1 MGRVARTKAVIY
13 SPPTET
19 ELKLQD
25 LQKKFLDPNGCSK
38 ADKDEFF
45 LAMRMYARS
54 ITLQMIKS
62 KGLVLPPE
70 RVDEVCTDATLAIF
84 KQYQKEGWRIE
95 ASFAGALR
103 WKVVE
108 SLYKPKNE
116 ESHYS
121 LNTTFSEDADRKE
134 ILDLVSSS
142 SLPWSDETYCDDP
155 EETTFNT
162 YNAATEEINRL
173 LDEAYEIL
181 DYRLYVRFLPWLLL
195 NLRKTRAR
203 NVMQTFTTCFL
214 TTREESAFEL
224 LLLELRNR
232 LSIIA

>member
-19 ELKLQD
+19 ELRLQE
-25 LQKKFLDPNGCSK
+25 LQEKFLDPNGCSK

-45 LAMRMYARS
+45 LVMRMYARS

-70 RVDEVCTDATLAIF
+70 RVDEVCTDATLAIL
-84 KQYQKEGWRIE
+84 KQYQKVGWKIE

-103 WKVVE
+103 WKVIE
-108 SLYKPKNE
+108 SLYGPQNE

-121 LNTTFSEDADRKE
+121 LNTTFSDDTDSKE
-134 ILDLVSSS
+134 MLDLVSSS
-142 SLPWSDETYCDDP
+142 SLPWSNDSYCDDP
-155 EETTFNT
+155 EETTFNQ
-162 YNAATEEINRL
+162 YSAVVEEVNRL

-195 NLRKTRAR
+195 NIRKTRAR
-203 NVMQTFTTCFL
+203 NVMQTFTSCFL
-214 TTREESAFEL
+214 TSREESAFEL

>member
-19 ELKLQD
+19 ELKLQE
-25 LQKKFLDPNGCSK
+25 LQERFLDPNGCSK

-45 LAMRMYARS
+45 LVMRMYARS

-70 RVDEVCTDATLAIF
+70 RVDEVCTDATLAIL
-84 KQYQKEGWRIE
+84 KQYQKVGWKIE

-103 WKVVE
+103 WKVIE
-108 SLYKPKNE
+108 SLYGPKNE

-121 LNTTFSEDADRKE
+121 LNTTFSDDTDSKE
-134 ILDLVSSS
+134 MLDLVSSS
-142 SLPWSDETYCDDP
+142 SLPWSNDSYCDDP
-155 EETTFNT
+155 EETTFNQ
-162 YNAATEEINRL
+162 YSAVVEEVNRL

-195 NLRKTRAR
+195 NIRKTRAR
-203 NVMQTFTTCFL
+203 NVMQTFTSCFL
-214 TTREESAFEL
+214 TSREESAFEL

>member
-19 ELKLQD
+19 ELRLQE
-25 LQKKFLDPNGCSK
+25 LQEKFLDPNGCSK

-45 LAMRMYARS
+45 LVMRMYARS

-70 RVDEVCTDATLAIF
+70 RVDEVCTDATLAIL
-84 KQYQKEGWRIE
+84 KQYQKVGWKIE

-103 WKVVE
+103 WKVIE
-108 SLYKPKNE
+108 SLYGPKNE

-121 LNTTFSEDADRKE
+121 LNTTFSDDTDSKE
-134 ILDLVSSS
+134 MLDIVSSS
-142 SLPWSDETYCDDP
+142 SLPWSNDSYCDDP
-155 EETTFNT
+155 EETTFNQ
-162 YNAATEEINRL
+162 YSAVVEEVNRL
-173 LDEAYEIL
+173 LDEAYELL

-195 NLRKTRAR
+195 NIRKTRAR
-203 NVMQTFTTCFL
+203 NVMQTFTSCFL
-214 TTREESAFEL
+214 TSREESAFEL

>member
-19 ELKLQD
+19 ELKLQE
-25 LQKKFLDPNGCSK
+25 LQEKFLDPNGCSK

-45 LAMRMYARS
+45 LVMRMYARS

-70 RVDEVCTDATLAIF
+70 RVDEVCTDATLAIL
-84 KQYQKEGWRIE
+84 KQYQKVGWKIE

-103 WKVVE
+103 WKVIE
-108 SLYKPKNE
+108 SLYGPKNE

-121 LNTTFSEDADRKE
+121 LNTTFSDDTDSKE
-134 ILDLVSSS
+134 MLDLVSSS
-142 SLPWSDETYCDDP
+142 SLPWSNDSYCDDP
-155 EETTFNT
+155 EETTFNQ
-162 YNAATEEINRL
+162 YSAVVEEVNRL

-181 DYRLYVRFLPWLLL
+181 NYRLYVRFLPWLLL
-195 NLRKTRAR
+195 NIRKTRAR
-203 NVMQTFTTCFL
+203 NVMQTFTSCFL
-214 TTREESAFEL
+214 TSREESAFEL

>member
-19 ELKLQD
+19 ELRLQE
-25 LQKKFLDPNGCSK
+25 LQEKFLDPNGCSK

-45 LAMRMYARS
+45 LVMRMYARS

-70 RVDEVCTDATLAIF
+70 RVDEVCTDATLAIL
-84 KQYQKEGWRIE
+84 KQYQKVGWKIE
-95 ASFAGALR
+95 ASSAGALR
-103 WKVVE
+103 WKVIE
-108 SLYKPKNE
+108 SLYGPKNE

-121 LNTTFSEDADRKE
+121 LNTTFSDDTDSKE
-134 ILDLVSSS
+134 MLDLVSSS
-142 SLPWSDETYCDDP
+142 SLPWSNDSYCDDP
-155 EETTFNT
+155 EETTFNQ
-162 YNAATEEINRL
+162 YSAVVEEVNRL

-195 NLRKTRAR
+195 NIRKTRAR
-203 NVMQTFTTCFL
+203 NVMQTFTSCFL
-214 TTREESAFEL
+214 TSREESAFEL

>member
-19 ELKLQD
+19 ELRLQE
-25 LQKKFLDPNGCSK
+25 LQEKFLDPNGCSK

-45 LAMRMYARS
+45 LVMRMYARS

-70 RVDEVCTDATLAIF
+70 RVDEVCTDATLAIL
-84 KQYQKEGWRIE
+84 KQYQKVGWKIE

-103 WKVVE
+103 WKVIE
-108 SLYKPKNE
+108 SLYGPKNE

-121 LNTTFSEDADRKE
+121 LNTTFSDDTDSKE
-134 ILDLVSSS
+134 MLDLVSSS
-142 SLPWSDETYCDDP
+142 SLPWSNDSYCDDP
-155 EETTFNT
+155 EETTFNQ
-162 YNAATEEINRL
+162 YSAVVEEVNRL

-181 DYRLYVRFLPWLLL
+181 DYRLYIRFLPWLLL
-195 NLRKTRAR
+195 NIRKTRAR
-203 NVMQTFTTCFL
+203 NVMQTFTSCFL
-214 TTREESAFEL
+214 TSREESAFEL

>member
-19 ELKLQD
+19 ELKLQES
-25 LQKKFLDPNGCSK
+25 QEKFLDPNGCSK
-38 ADKDEFF
+38 SDKDEFF
-45 LAMRMYARS
+45 LVMRMYARS

-70 RVDEVCTDATLAIF
+70 RVDEVCTDATLAIL
-84 KQYQKEGWRIE
+84 KQYQKVGWKIE

-103 WKVVE
+103 WKVIE
-108 SLYKPKNE
+108 SLYGPKNE

-121 LNTTFSEDADRKE
+121 LNTTFSDDTDSKE
-134 ILDLVSSS
+134 MLDLVSSS
-142 SLPWSDETYCDDP
+142 SLPWSNDSYCDDP
-155 EETTFNT
+155 EETTFNQ
-162 YNAATEEINRL
+162 YSAVVEEVNRL

-195 NLRKTRAR
+195 NIRKTRAR
-203 NVMQTFTTCFL
+203 NVMQTFTSCFL
-214 TTREESAFEL
+214 TSREESAFEL

>member
-1 MGRVARTKAVIY
+1 MGRVARTKAVIN

-19 ELKLQD
+19 ELRLQE
-25 LQKKFLDPNGCSK
+25 LQEKFLDPNGCSK

-45 LAMRMYARS
+45 LVMRMYARS

-70 RVDEVCTDATLAIF
+70 RVDEVCTDATLAIL
-84 KQYQKEGWRIE
+84 KQYQKVGWKIE

-103 WKVVE
+103 WKVIE
-108 SLYKPKNE
+108 SLYGPKNE

-121 LNTTFSEDADRKE
+121 LNTTFSDDTDSKE
-134 ILDLVSSS
+134 MLDLVSSS
-142 SLPWSDETYCDDP
+142 SLPWSNDSYCDDP
-155 EETTFNT
+155 EETTFNQ
-162 YNAATEEINRL
+162 YSAVVEEVNRL

-195 NLRKTRAR
+195 NIRKTRAR
-203 NVMQTFTTCFL
+203 NVMQTFTSCFL
-214 TTREESAFEL
+214 TSREESAFEL

>member
-19 ELKLQD
+19 ELKLQE
-25 LQKKFLDPNGCSK
+25 LQEKFLDPNGCSK

-45 LAMRMYARS
+45 LVMRMYARS

-70 RVDEVCTDATLAIF
+70 RVDEVCTDATLAIL
-84 KQYQKEGWRIE
+84 KQYQKVGWKIE

-103 WKVVE
+103 WKVIE
-108 SLYKPKNE
+108 SLYGPKNE

-121 LNTTFSEDADRKE
+121 LNTTFSDDTDSKE
-134 ILDLVSSS
+134 MLDVVSSS
-142 SLPWSDETYCDDP
+142 SLPWSNDSYCDDP
-155 EETTFNT
+155 EETTFNQ
-162 YNAATEEINRL
+162 YSAVVEEVNRL

-195 NLRKTRAR
+195 NIRKTRAR
-203 NVMQTFTTCFL
+203 NVMQTFTSCFL
-214 TTREESAFEL
+214 TSREESAFEL

>member
-19 ELKLQD
+19 ELKLQE
-25 LQKKFLDPNGCSK
+25 LQEKFLDPNGCSK

-45 LAMRMYARS
+45 LVMRMYARS

-70 RVDEVCTDATLAIF
+70 RVDEVCTDATLAIL
-84 KQYQKEGWRIE
+84 KQYQKVGWKIE

-103 WKVVE
+103 WKVIE
-108 SLYKPKNE
+108 SLYGPKNE

-121 LNTTFSEDADRKE
+121 LNTTFSDDTDSKE
-134 ILDLVSSS
+134 MLDLVSSS
-142 SLPWSDETYCDDP
+142 SLPWSNDSYCDDP
-155 EETTFNT
+155 EETTFNQ
-162 YNAATEEINRL
+162 YSAVVEEVNRL
-173 LDEAYEIL
+173 LDEAYEML

-195 NLRKTRAR
+195 NIRKTRAR
-203 NVMQTFTTCFL
+203 NVMQTFTSCFL
-214 TTREESAFEL
+214 TSREESAFEL

>member
-19 ELKLQD
+19 ELRLQE
-25 LQKKFLDPNGCSK
+25 LQEKFLDPNGCSK

-45 LAMRMYARS
+45 LVMRMYARS

-70 RVDEVCTDATLAIF
+70 RVDEVCTDATLAIL
-84 KQYQKEGWRIE
+84 KQYQKVGWKIE

-103 WKVVE
+103 WKVIE
-108 SLYKPKNE
+108 SLYGPKNE

-121 LNTTFSEDADRKE
+121 LNTTFSDDTDSKE
-134 ILDLVSSS
+134 MLDIVSSS
-142 SLPWSDETYCDDP
+142 SLPWSNDSYCDDP
-155 EETTFNT
+155 EETTFNQ
-162 YNAATEEINRL
+162 YSAVVEEVNRL

-195 NLRKTRAR
+195 NVRKTRAR
-203 NVMQTFTTCFL
+203 NVMQTFTSCFL
-214 TTREESAFEL
+214 TSREESAFEL

>member
-19 ELKLQD
+19 ELRLQE
-25 LQKKFLDPNGCSK
+25 LQEKFLDPNGCSK

-45 LAMRMYARS
+45 LVMRMYARS

-70 RVDEVCTDATLAIF
+70 RVDEVCTDATLAIL
-84 KQYQKEGWRIE
+84 KQYQKVGWKIE

-103 WKVVE
+103 WKVIE
-108 SLYKPKNE
+108 SLYGPKNE

-121 LNTTFSEDADRKE
+121 LNTTFSNDTDSKE
-134 ILDLVSSS
+134 MLDLVSSS
-142 SLPWSDETYCDDP
+142 SLPWSNDSYCDDP
-155 EETTFNT
+155 EETTFNQ
-162 YNAATEEINRL
+162 YSAVVEEVNRL

-195 NLRKTRAR
+195 NIRKTRAR
-203 NVMQTFTTCFL
+203 NVMQTFTSCFL
-214 TTREESAFEL
+214 TSREESAFEL

>member
-19 ELKLQD
+19 ELRLQE
-25 LQKKFLDPNGCSK
+25 LQEKFLDPNGCSK

-45 LAMRMYARS
+45 LVMRMYARS

-70 RVDEVCTDATLAIF
+70 RVDEVCTDATLAIL
-84 KQYQKEGWRIE
+84 KQYQKVGWKIE

-103 WKVVE
+103 WKVIE
-108 SLYKPKNE
+108 SLYGPKNE

-121 LNTTFSEDADRKE
+121 LNTTFSDDTDSKE
-134 ILDLVSSS
+134 MLDLVSSS
-142 SLPWSDETYCDDP
+142 SLPWSNDSYCDDP
-155 EETTFNT
+155 EETTFNQ
-162 YNAATEEINRL
+162 YSAVVEEVNRL

-181 DYRLYVRFLPWLLL
+181 DYRLYVRFVPWLLL
-195 NLRKTRAR
+195 NIRKTRAR
-203 NVMQTFTTCFL
+203 NAMQTFTSCFL
-214 TTREESAFEL
+214 TSREESAFEL

>member
-19 ELKLQD
+19 ELRLQE
-25 LQKKFLDPNGCSK
+25 LQEKFLDPNGCSK

-45 LAMRMYARS
+45 LVMRMYARS

-70 RVDEVCTDATLAIF
+70 RVDEVCTDATLAIL
-84 KQYQKEGWRIE
+84 KQYQKVGWKIE

-103 WKVVE
+103 WKVIE
-108 SLYKPKNE
+108 SLYGPKNE

-121 LNTTFSEDADRKE
+121 LNTTFSDDTDSKE
-134 ILDLVSSS
+134 MLDLVSSS
-142 SLPWSDETYCDDP
+142 SLPWSNDSYCDDP
-155 EETTFNT
+155 EETTFNQ
-162 YNAATEEINRL
+162 YSAVVEEVNRL

-195 NLRKTRAR
+195 NIRKTRAR
-203 NVMQTFTTCFL
+203 NVMQTFTSCFL
-214 TTREESAFEL
+214 TSREESAFEL

>member
-19 ELKLQD
+19 ELRLQELQD
-25 LQKKFLDPNGCSK
+25 KFLDPNGCSK

-45 LAMRMYARS
+45 LVMRMYARS

-70 RVDEVCTDATLAIF
+70 RVDEVCTDATLAIL
-84 KQYQKEGWRIE
+84 KQYQKVGWKIE

-103 WKVVE
+103 WKVIE
-108 SLYKPKNE
+108 SLYGPKNE

-121 LNTTFSEDADRKE
+121 LNTTFSDDTDSKE
-134 ILDLVSSS
+134 MLDLVSSS
-142 SLPWSDETYCDDP
+142 SLPWSNDSYCDDP
-155 EETTFNT
+155 EETTFNQ
-162 YNAATEEINRL
+162 YSAVVEEVNRL

-181 DYRLYVRFLPWLLL
+181 DYRLYLRFLPWLLL
-195 NLRKTRAR
+195 NIRKTRAR
-203 NVMQTFTTCFL
+203 NVMQTFTSCFL
-214 TTREESAFEL
+214 TSREESAFEL

>member
-19 ELKLQD
+19 ELRLQE
-25 LQKKFLDPNGCSK
+25 LQEKFLDPNGCSK

-45 LAMRMYARS
+45 LVMRMYARS

-70 RVDEVCTDATLAIF
+70 RVDEVCTDATLAIL
-84 KQYQKEGWRIE
+84 KQYQKVGWKIE

-103 WKVVE
+103 WKVIE
-108 SLYKPKNE
+108 SLYGPKNE

-121 LNTTFSEDADRKE
+121 LNTTFSDDTDSKE
-134 ILDLVSSS
+134 MLDLVSSS
-142 SLPWSDETYCDDP
+142 SLPWSNDSYCDDP
-155 EETTFNT
+155 EETTFNQ
-162 YNAATEEINRL
+162 YSAVVEEVNRL

-195 NLRKTRAR
+195 NIRKTRAR

-214 TTREESAFEL
+214 TSREESAFEL

>member
-13 SPPTET
+13 SPLTET
-19 ELKLQD
+19 ELRLQE
-25 LQKKFLDPNGCSK
+25 LQEKFLDPNGCSK

-45 LAMRMYARS
+45 LVMRMYARS

-70 RVDEVCTDATLAIF
+70 RVDEVCTDATLAIL
-84 KQYQKEGWRIE
+84 KQYQKVGWKIE

-103 WKVVE
+103 WKVIE
-108 SLYKPKNE
+108 SLYGPKNE

-121 LNTTFSEDADRKE
+121 LNTTFSDDTDSKE
-134 ILDLVSSS
+134 MLDLVSSS
-142 SLPWSDETYCDDP
+142 SLPWSNDSYCDDP
-155 EETTFNT
+155 EETTFNQ
-162 YNAATEEINRL
+162 YSAVVEEVNRL

-195 NLRKTRAR
+195 NIRKTRAR
-203 NVMQTFTTCFL
+203 NVMQTFTSCFL
-214 TTREESAFEL
+214 TSREESAFEL

>member
-19 ELKLQD
+19 ELRLQE
-25 LQKKFLDPNGCSK
+25 LQEKFLDPNGCSK

-45 LAMRMYARS
+45 LVMRMYARS

-70 RVDEVCTDATLAIF
+70 RVDEVCTDATLAIL
-84 KQYQKEGWRIE
+84 KQYQKVGWKIE

-103 WKVVE
+103 WKVIE
-108 SLYKPKNE
+108 SLYGTKNE
-116 ESHYS
+116 ESHSS
-121 LNTTFSEDADRKE
+121 LNTTFSDDTDSKE
-134 ILDLVSSS
+134 MLDIVSSS
-142 SLPWSDETYCDDP
+142 SLPWSNDSYCDDP
-155 EETTFNT
+155 EETTFNQ
-162 YNAATEEINRL
+162 YSAVVEEVNRL

-195 NLRKTRAR
+195 NIRKTRAR
-203 NVMQTFTTCFL
+203 NVMQTFTSCFL
-214 TTREESAFEL
+214 TSREESAFEL

>member
-19 ELKLQD
+19 ELRLQE
-25 LQKKFLDPNGCSK
+25 LQEKFLDPNGCSK

-45 LAMRMYARS
+45 LVMRMYARS

-70 RVDEVCTDATLAIF
+70 RVDEVCTDATLAIL
-84 KQYQKEGWRIE
+84 KQYQKVGWKIE

-103 WKVVE
+103 WKVIE
-108 SLYKPKNE
+108 SLYGPKNE

-121 LNTTFSEDADRKE
+121 LNTTFSDDTDSKE
-134 ILDLVSSS
+134 MLDIVSSS
-142 SLPWSDETYCDDP
+142 SLPWSNDSYCDDP
-155 EETTFNT
+155 EETTFNQ
-162 YNAATEEINRL
+162 YSAVVEEVNRL

-195 NLRKTRAR
+195 NIRKTRAR
-203 NVMQTFTTCFL
+203 NVMQTFTSCFL
-214 TTREESAFEL
+214 TSREESAFEL

>member
-19 ELKLQD
+19 ELRLQE
-25 LQKKFLDPNGCSK
+25 LQEKFLDPNGCSK

-45 LAMRMYARS
+45 LVMRMYARS

-70 RVDEVCTDATLAIF
+70 RVDEVCTDATLAIL
-84 KQYQKEGWRIE
+84 KQYQKVGWKIE

-103 WKVVE
+103 RKVIE
-108 SLYKPKNE
+108 SLSGPTNE

-121 LNTTFSEDADRKE
+121 LNTTFSDDTDSKE
-134 ILDLVSSS
+134 MLDLVSSS
-142 SLPWSDETYCDDP
+142 SLPWSNDSYCDDP
-155 EETTFNT
+155 EETTFNQ
-162 YNAATEEINRL
+162 YSAVVEEVNRL

-195 NLRKTRAR
+195 NIRKTRAR
-203 NVMQTFTTCFL
+203 NVMQTFTSCFL
-214 TTREESAFEL
+214 TSREESAFEL

>member
-19 ELKLQD
+19 ELRLQE
-25 LQKKFLDPNGCSK
+25 LQEKFLDPNGCSK

-45 LAMRMYARS
+45 LVMRMYARS

-84 KQYQKEGWRIE
+84 KQYQKVGWRIE

-108 SLYKPKNE
+108 SLYYKDIMGNWING
-116 ESHYS
+116 YAVGNNYIFFCAV
-121 LNTTFSEDADRKE
+121 LNKT
-134 ILDLVSSS
+134 
-142 SLPWSDETYCDDP
+142 
-155 EETTFNT
+155 
-162 YNAATEEINRL
+162 
-173 LDEAYEIL
+173 
-181 DYRLYVRFLPWLLL
+181 VRHF
-195 NLRKTRAR
+195 NLRL
-203 NVMQTFTTCFL
+203 NIVY
-214 TTREESAFEL
+214 
-224 LLLELRNR
+224 
-232 LSIIA
+232 

>member
-45 LAMRMYARS
+45 LTMRMYARS
-54 ITLQMIKS
+54 IALQMIKS
-62 KGLVLPPE
+62 KGIVLPPE
-70 RVDEVCTDATLAIF
+70 RVDEICTDATLAIF
-84 KQYQKEGWRIE
+84 KQYNKIGWKIE
-95 ASFAGALR
+95 ASFAGALK

-108 SLYKPKNE
+108 ALYGPKNE

-121 LNTTFSEDADRKE
+121 LNSTFTEDSNSKE
-134 ILDLVSSS
+134 MLELVSAS
-142 SLPWSDETYCDDP
+142 SLPWSNETYCDDP
-155 EETTFNT
+155 EESTFSH
-162 YNAATEEINRL
+162 YNAATEEVDRLIN
-173 LDEAYEIL
+173 EAYEIL

-195 NLRKTRAR
+195 NLRRAKAR
-203 NVMQTFTTCFL
+203 NILAMFTSCFL
-214 TTREESAFEL
+214 TSKEESVFEL

>member
-19 ELKLQD
+19 ELRLQE
-25 LQKKFLDPNGCSK
+25 LQEKFLDPNGCSK

-45 LAMRMYARS
+45 LVMRMYARS

-70 RVDEVCTDATLAIF
+70 RVDEVCTDATLAIL
-84 KQYQKEGWRIE
+84 KQYQKVGWKIE

-103 WKVVE
+103 WKVIE
-108 SLYKPKNE
+108 SLYGPKNE

-121 LNTTFSEDADRKE
+121 LNTTFSDDTDSKE
-134 ILDLVSSS
+134 MLDLVSSS
-142 SLPWSDETYCDDP
+142 SLPWSNDSYCDDP
-155 EETTFNT
+155 EDTTFNQ
-162 YNAATEEINRL
+162 YSAVVEEVNRL

-195 NLRKTRAR
+195 NIRKTRAR
-203 NVMQTFTTCFL
+203 NVMQTFTSCFL
-214 TTREESAFEL
+214 TSREESAFEL

>member
-19 ELKLQD
+19 ELRLQE
-25 LQKKFLDPNGCSK
+25 LQEKFLDPNGCSK

-45 LAMRMYARS
+45 LVMRMYARS

-70 RVDEVCTDATLAIF
+70 RVDEVCTDATLAIL
-84 KQYQKEGWRIE
+84 KQYQKVGWKIE

-103 WKVVE
+103 WKVIE
-108 SLYKPKNE
+108 SLYGPKNE

-121 LNTTFSEDADRKE
+121 LNTTFSDDTDSKE
-134 ILDLVSSS
+134 MLDLVSSS
-142 SLPWSDETYCDDP
+142 SLPWSNDSYCDDP
-155 EETTFNT
+155 EETTINQ
-162 YNAATEEINRL
+162 YSAVVEEVNRL

-195 NLRKTRAR
+195 NIRKTRAR
-203 NVMQTFTTCFL
+203 NVMQTFTSCFL
-214 TTREESAFEL
+214 TSREESAFEL

>member
-19 ELKLQD
+19 ELRLQE
-25 LQKKFLDPNGCSK
+25 LQEKFLDPNGCSK

-45 LAMRMYARS
+45 LVMRMYARS

-70 RVDEVCTDATLAIF
+70 RVDEVCTDATLAIL
-84 KQYQKEGWRIE
+84 KQYQKVGWKIE

-103 WKVVE
+103 WKVIE
-108 SLYKPKNE
+108 SLYGPKNE

-121 LNTTFSEDADRKE
+121 LNTTFSDDTDSKE
-134 ILDLVSSS
+134 MLDLVSSS
-142 SLPWSDETYCDDP
+142 SLPWSNDSHCDDP
-155 EETTFNT
+155 EETTFNQ
-162 YNAATEEINRL
+162 YSAVVEEVNRL

-195 NLRKTRAR
+195 NIRKTRAR
-203 NVMQTFTTCFL
+203 NVMQTFTSCFL
-214 TTREESAFEL
+214 TSREESAFEL

>member
-19 ELKLQD
+19 ELRLQE
-25 LQKKFLDPNGCSK
+25 LQEKFLDPNGCSK

-45 LAMRMYARS
+45 LVMRMYARS

-70 RVDEVCTDATLAIF
+70 RVDEVCTDATLAIL
-84 KQYQKEGWRIE
+84 KQYQKVGWKIE

-103 WKVVE
+103 WKVIE
-108 SLYKPKNE
+108 SLYGPKNE

-121 LNTTFSEDADRKE
+121 LNTTFSDDTDSKE
-134 ILDLVSSS
+134 MLDLVSSS
-142 SLPWSDETYCDDP
+142 SLPWSNDSYCDDP
-155 EETTFNT
+155 EETTFNQ
-162 YNAATEEINRL
+162 YSAVVEEVKRL

-195 NLRKTRAR
+195 NIRKTRAR
-203 NVMQTFTTCFL
+203 NVMQTFTSCFL
-214 TTREESAFEL
+214 TSREESAFEL

>member
-19 ELKLQD
+19 ELRLQE
-25 LQKKFLDPNGCSK
+25 LQEKFLDPNGCSK

-45 LAMRMYARS
+45 LVMRMYARS

-70 RVDEVCTDATLAIF
+70 RVDEVCTDATLAIL
-84 KQYQKEGWRIE
+84 KQYQKVGWTIE

-103 WKVVE
+103 WKVIE
-108 SLYKPKNE
+108 SLYGPKNE

-121 LNTTFSEDADRKE
+121 LNTTFSDDTDSKE
-134 ILDLVSSS
+134 MLDLVSSS
-142 SLPWSDETYCDDP
+142 SLPWSNDSYCDDP
-155 EETTFNT
+155 EETTFTN
-162 YNAATEEINRL
+162 YSAVTEEVNRL

-195 NLRKTRAR
+195 NIRKTRAR
-203 NVMQTFTTCFL
+203 NVMQTFTSCFL
-214 TTREESAFEL
+214 TSREESAFEL

>member
-19 ELKLQD
+19 ELRLQE
-25 LQKKFLDPNGCSK
+25 LQEKFLDPNGCSK

-45 LAMRMYARS
+45 LVMRMYARS

-70 RVDEVCTDATLAIF
+70 RVDEVCTDATLAIL
-84 KQYQKEGWRIE
+84 KQYQKVGWKIE

-103 WKVVE
+103 WKVIE
-108 SLYKPKNE
+108 SLYGPKNE

-121 LNTTFSEDADRKE
+121 LNTTFSDDTDSKE
-134 ILDLVSSS
+134 MLDLVSSS
-142 SLPWSDETYCDDP
+142 SLPWSNDSYCDDP
-155 EETTFNT
+155 EETAFNQ
-162 YNAATEEINRL
+162 YSAVVEEVNRL

-195 NLRKTRAR
+195 NIRKTRAR
-203 NVMQTFTTCFL
+203 NVMQTFTSCFL
-214 TTREESAFEL
+214 TSREESAFEL

>member
-1 MGRVARTKAVIY
+1 MGRVARTKAVVY

-19 ELKLQD
+19 ELRLQE
-25 LQKKFLDPNGCSK
+25 LQEKFLDPNGCSK

-45 LAMRMYARS
+45 LVMRMYARS

-70 RVDEVCTDATLAIF
+70 RVDEVCTDATLAIL
-84 KQYQKEGWRIE
+84 KQYQKVGWKIE

-103 WKVVE
+103 WKVIE
-108 SLYKPKNE
+108 SLYGPKNE

-121 LNTTFSEDADRKE
+121 LNTTFSDDTDSKE
-134 ILDLVSSS
+134 MLDLVSSS
-142 SLPWSDETYCDDP
+142 SLPWSNDSYCDDP
-155 EETTFNT
+155 EETTFNQ
-162 YNAATEEINRL
+162 YSAVVEEVNRL

-195 NLRKTRAR
+195 NIRKTRAR
-203 NVMQTFTTCFL
+203 NVMQTFTSCFL
-214 TTREESAFEL
+214 TSREESAFEL

>member
-19 ELKLQD
+19 ELRLQE
-25 LQKKFLDPNGCSK
+25 LQEKFLDPNGCSK

-45 LAMRMYARS
+45 LVMRMYARS

-70 RVDEVCTDATLAIF
+70 RVDEVCTDATLAIL
-84 KQYQKEGWRIE
+84 KQYQKVGWKIE

-103 WKVVE
+103 WKVIE
-108 SLYKPKNE
+108 SLYGPKNE

-121 LNTTFSEDADRKE
+121 LNTTFSDDTDSKDM
-134 ILDLVSSS
+134 LDLVSSS
-142 SLPWSDETYCDDP
+142 SLPWSNDSYCDDP
-155 EETTFNT
+155 EETTFNQ
-162 YNAATEEINRL
+162 YSAVVEEVNRL

-195 NLRKTRAR
+195 NIRKTRAR
-203 NVMQTFTTCFL
+203 NVMQTFTSCFL
-214 TTREESAFEL
+214 TSREESAFEL

>member
-19 ELKLQD
+19 ELKLQE
-25 LQKKFLDPNGCSK
+25 LQEKFLDPNGCSK

-45 LAMRMYARS
+45 LVMRMYARS

-62 KGLVLPPE
+62 KGLALPPE
-70 RVDEVCTDATLAIF
+70 RVDEVCTDATLAIL
-84 KQYQKEGWRIE
+84 KQYQKVGWKIE

-103 WKVVE
+103 WKVIE
-108 SLYKPKNE
+108 SLYGPKNE

-121 LNTTFSEDADRKE
+121 LNTTFSDDTDSKE
-134 ILDLVSSS
+134 MLDLVSSS
-142 SLPWSDETYCDDP
+142 SLPWSNDSYCDDP
-155 EETTFNT
+155 EETTFNQ
-162 YNAATEEINRL
+162 YSAVVEEVNRL

-195 NLRKTRAR
+195 NIRKTRAR
-203 NVMQTFTTCFL
+203 NVMQTFTSCFL
-214 TTREESAFEL
+214 TSREESAFEL

>member
-19 ELKLQD
+19 ELRLQE
-25 LQKKFLDPNGCSK
+25 LQEKFLDPNGCSK

-45 LAMRMYARS
+45 LVMRMYARS

-70 RVDEVCTDATLAIF
+70 RVDEVCTDATLAIL
-84 KQYQKEGWRIE
+84 KQYQKVGWKIE

-103 WKVVE
+103 WKVIE
-108 SLYKPKNE
+108 SVYGPKNE

-121 LNTTFSEDADRKE
+121 LNTTFSDDTDSKE
-134 ILDLVSSS
+134 MLDLVSSS
-142 SLPWSDETYCDDP
+142 SLPWSNDSYCDDP
-155 EETTFNT
+155 EETTFNQ
-162 YNAATEEINRL
+162 YSAVVEEVNRL

-195 NLRKTRAR
+195 NIRKTRAR
-203 NVMQTFTTCFL
+203 NVMQTFTSCFL
-214 TTREESAFEL
+214 TSREESAFEL

>member
-19 ELKLQD
+19 ELRLQE
-25 LQKKFLDPNGCSK
+25 LQEKFLDPNGCSK
-38 ADKDEFF
+38 ADKDEVF
-45 LAMRMYARS
+45 LVMRMYARS

-70 RVDEVCTDATLAIF
+70 RVDEVCTDATLAIL
-84 KQYQKEGWRIE
+84 KQYQKVGWKIE

-103 WKVVE
+103 WKVIE
-108 SLYKPKNE
+108 SLYGPKNE

-121 LNTTFSEDADRKE
+121 LNTTFSDDTDSKE
-134 ILDLVSSS
+134 MLDLVSSS
-142 SLPWSDETYCDDP
+142 SLPWSNDSYCDDP
-155 EETTFNT
+155 EETTFNQ
-162 YNAATEEINRL
+162 YSAVVEEVNRL

-195 NLRKTRAR
+195 NIRKTRAR
-203 NVMQTFTTCFL
+203 NVMQTFTSCFL
-214 TTREESAFEL
+214 TSREESAFEL

>member
-19 ELKLQD
+19 ELRLQE
-25 LQKKFLDPNGCSK
+25 LQEKFLDPNGCSK

-45 LAMRMYARS
+45 LVMRMYARS

-70 RVDEVCTDATLAIF
+70 RVDEVCTDATLAIL
-84 KQYQKEGWRIE
+84 KQYQNVGWKIE

-103 WKVVE
+103 WKVIE
-108 SLYKPKNE
+108 SLYGPKNE

-121 LNTTFSEDADRKE
+121 LNTTFSDDTDSKE
-134 ILDLVSSS
+134 MLDLVSSS
-142 SLPWSDETYCDDP
+142 SLPWSNDSYCDDP
-155 EETTFNT
+155 EETTFNQ
-162 YNAATEEINRL
+162 YSAVVEEVNRL

-195 NLRKTRAR
+195 NIRKTRAR
-203 NVMQTFTTCFL
+203 NVMQTFTSCFL
-214 TTREESAFEL
+214 TSREESAFEL

>member
-19 ELKLQD
+19 ELRLQELQD
-25 LQKKFLDPNGCSK
+25 KFLDPNGCSK

-45 LAMRMYARS
+45 LVMRMYARS

-70 RVDEVCTDATLAIF
+70 RVDEVCTDATLAIL
-84 KQYQKEGWRIE
+84 KQYQKVGWKIE

-103 WKVVE
+103 WKVIE
-108 SLYKPKNE
+108 SLYGPKNE

-121 LNTTFSEDADRKE
+121 LNTTFSDDTDSKE
-134 ILDLVSSS
+134 MLDLVSSS
-142 SLPWSDETYCDDP
+142 SLPWSNDSYCDDP
-155 EETTFNT
+155 EETTFNQ
-162 YNAATEEINRL
+162 YSAVVEEVNRL

-181 DYRLYVRFLPWLLL
+181 DYRLYLRFLPWLLL
-195 NLRKTRAR
+195 NIR
-203 NVMQTFTTCFL
+203 
-214 TTREESAFEL
+214 
-224 LLLELRNR
+224 
-232 LSIIA
+232 